1 MFISEIYHSLQGEGL
16 LTGTPSV
23 LVRTSGCN
31 LRCGFCDTPF
41 ASWNPE
47 GERLSVD
54 EIVQAVQQQT
64 LAPLP
69 PRQLQETPS
78 NDFSVPTAAS
88 ADLDV
93 SAEAEPEASTE
104 VTRHVIL
111 TGGEPMMQREIV
123 ELCAALNG
131 AKFHLTME
139 TAGTIG
145 RELDCDLMSISP
157 KLSNSDPE
165 AGRAGEWLE
174 KHQQARHRPEI
185 VRQLIQRHP
194 YQLKFV
200 VSQPSDLDEILAY
213 LDAVKDFDPT
223 RVLLMPEGIKL
234 DELDQR
240 EQWLRPLS
248 EKHGFK
254 LCRRLHIA
262 WYGNLRR
269 T

>member
-1 MFISEIYHSLQGEGL
+1 MFISEIYHSRQGEGL

-47 GERLSVD
+47 GEHFSVE
-54 EIVQAVQQQT
+54 EIVEAIRQQI

-69 PRQLQETPS
+69 PMQHQDTS
-78 NDFSVPTAAS
+78 AS
-88 ADLDV
+88 DISMNGSF
-93 SAEAEPEASTE
+93 SAELDPSVTANAPIEA
-104 VTRHVIL
+104 TRHVIL
-111 TGGEPMMQREIV
+111 TGGEPMMQREII
-123 ELCAALNG
+123 ELCAALH
-131 AKFHLTME
+131 AADFHITME
-139 TAGTIG
+139 TAGTIR

-157 KLSNSDPE
+157 KMSNSDPQ
-165 AGRAGEWLE
+165 ASRAGEWLR
-174 KHQQARHRPEI
+174 KHQQARHRPEV
-185 VRQLIQRHP
+185 VRDLIQRHP

-200 VSQPSDLDEILAY
+200 VSQPNDLDEILTY
-213 LDAVKDFDPT
+213 LDAVKDFDVNK
-223 RVLLMPEGIKL
+223 VLLMPEGVKL
-234 DELDQR
+234 TELEQR
-240 EQWLRPLS
+240 EQWLRPLG

-254 LCRRLHIA
+254 LCRRLHIS

>member
-1 MFISEIYHSLQGEGL
+1 MQ
-16 LTGTPSV
+16 
-23 LVRTSGCN
+23 

-47 GERLSVD
+47 GERLSVE
-54 EIVQAVQQQT
+54 EIVKAVQQQK

-69 PRQLQETPS
+69 PMQNQDEPPD
-78 NDFSVPTAAS
+78 DFSRADFAAGNPVSTAGRDAPF
-88 ADLDV
+88 
-93 SAEAEPEASTE
+93 EP
-104 VTRHVIL
+104 TRHVIL
-111 TGGEPMMQREIV
+111 TGGEPMMQREII
-123 ELCAALNG
+123 ELCGALH
-131 AKFHLTME
+131 AEKFHITME
-139 TAGTIG
+139 TAGTIQ

-157 KLSNSDPE
+157 KLSNSDPQ
-165 AGRAGEWLE
+165 ASRAGEWLE

-185 VRQLIQRHP
+185 VRELIQRHP

-213 LDAVKDFDPT
+213 LDAVKDFDSA

-234 DELDQR
+234 EELDQR

-248 EKHGFK
+248 AKHGFK
-254 LCRRLHIA
+254 LCRRLHIS

>member
-1 MFISEIYHSLQGEGL
+1 MFISEIYHSRQGEGF

-47 GERLSVD
+47 GEHLSVE
-54 EIVQAVQQQT
+54 EIIHAVQQQV

-69 PRQLQETPS
+69 PMQHQELS
-78 NDFSVPTAAS
+78 RNDFLS
-88 ADLDV
+88 ADLDLP
-93 SAEAEPEASTE
+93 AEANSPTKA
-104 VTRHVIL
+104 TRHVIL
-111 TGGEPMMQREIV
+111 TGGEPMMQREII
-123 ELCAALNG
+123 ELCGALHAAD
-131 AKFHLTME
+131 FHITME
-139 TAGTIG
+139 TAGTIS

-157 KLSNSDPE
+157 KLSNSDPQ
-165 AGRAGEWLE
+165 ASRAGEWLN
-174 KHQQARHRPEI
+174 KHQQSRHRPEI
-185 VRQLIQRHP
+185 VRELIQRHP

-200 VSQPSDLDEILAY
+200 VSQPSDLNEILAY
-213 LDAVKDFDPT
+213 LTAVKDFDPT
-223 RVLLMPEGIKL
+223 TVLLMPEGIKPAEL
-234 DELDQR
+234 DER
-240 EQWLRPLS
+240 EKWLRPLS

-254 LCRRLHIA
+254 LCRRLHIS

>member
-1 MFISEIYHSLQGEGL
+1 MFISEIYHSRQGEGF

-47 GERLSVD
+47 GEHFSIE
-54 EIVQAVQQQT
+54 EIVKAVQRQT

-69 PRQLQETPS
+69 PMQPQEAS
-78 NDFSVPTAAS
+78 SSDFSMDDLAA
-88 ADLDV
+88 ADQER
-93 SAEAEPEASTE
+93 SAETNPAIKATG
-104 VTRHVIL
+104 HVIL
-111 TGGEPMMQREIV
+111 TGGEPMMQREII
-123 ELCAALNG
+123 ELCRVLKAAG
-131 AKFHLTME
+131 FHITME
-139 TAGTIG
+139 TAGTIW

-157 KLSNSDPE
+157 KLSNSDPQ
-165 AGRAGEWLE
+165 ASRAGEWLK

-185 VRQLIQRHP
+185 VSQLIQHHP

-213 LDAVKDFDPT
+213 LDAVEDFDPKK
-223 RVLLMPEGIKL
+223 VLLMPEGIKL
-234 DELDQR
+234 TELDQR
-240 EQWLRPLS
+240 EQWLQPLC

-254 LCRRLHIA
+254 ICRRLHIS